1 MSEVPPISVN
11 VILVS
16 KLEEESWQRR
26 LCHVSIFTKNAIKIK
41 ETLDEDD
48 SDDVTKWPTF

>member
-1 MSEVPPISVN
+1 MSEVPPIS

-41 ETLDEDD
+41 ETFDEDD